1 MPETEAAKPHRG
13 KPEGNMTMKRA
24 ITILAT
30 TLALAGCGSMSQLIE
45 NRLACVGD
53 GEAMTISMW
62 GRVGIASD
70 VRPGDQVARR
80 GCAFPKP

>member
-1 MPETEAAKPHRG
+1 MKHTIITVAA
-13 KPEGNMTMKRA
+13 A
-24 ITILAT
+24 
-30 TLALAGCGSMSQLIE
+30 LALAGCGNISALVE

-70 VRPGDQVARR
+70 VRPGDPVARR
-80 GCAFPKP
+80 GCAQPKP